1 MGYILDGIILL
12 ICLICVLVGVKKG
25 FIHSVVR
32 FLGAVIA
39 ALAAVAGAACL
50 ALSLGGALAQWLFD
64 TMFRGA
70 MVEKINSSLQ
80 ALGSENAAAAAGQ
93 VLASL
98 PDFLVRALEEAG
110 VTLETVSHAIN
121 SQTSGA
127 AGMVVDYLSPVFVN
141 FLKVLAVIVLFFLF
155 TTLARLLAALISD
168 LLRLPILRELD
179 GVLGGAFGFLLALV
193 SVWVVVAGATVF
205 MPMLDSSS
213 QQQVQA
219 ALDSS
224 LLTGTLVNMNPLG
237 GMF

>member
-25 FIHSVVR
+25 FIHSVVH

-39 ALAAVAGAACL
+39 ALL
-50 ALSLGGALAQWLFD
+50 ASTLGGALAQWLFD

>member
-39 ALAAVAGAACL
+39 ALL
-50 ALSLGGALAQWLFD
+50 ASTLGGALAQWLFD

>member
-12 ICLICVLVGVKKG
+12 ICLLCVLIGVRRG
-25 FIHSVVR
+25 FIYSVVR
-32 FLGAVIA
+32 FLGSMIA
-39 ALAAVAGAACL
+39 ALL
-50 ALSLGGALAQWLFD
+50 ASALGGVLAQWLFD

-80 ALGSENAAAAAGQ
+80 TLGADNAAAAASQ

-155 TTLARLLAALISD
+155 MTIVRLLAALVGDI
-168 LLRLPILRELD
+168 LRLPILKEVD
-179 GVLGGAFGFLLALV
+179 GLLGGVFGFLLAMV
-193 SVWVVVAGATVF
+193 SVWVVVAGVMVF
-205 MPMLDSSS
+205 MPMLDSGA
-213 QQQVQA
+213 QQQVQE
-219 ALDSS
+219 ALDGS
-224 LLTGTLVNMNPLG
+224 LLTGVLVNMNPLR
-237 GMF
+237 GMFQ

>member
-39 ALAAVAGAACL
+39 ALL
-50 ALSLGGALAQWLFD
+50 ASTLGGALAQWLFD

-110 VTLETVSHAIN
+110 VTLETVSYAIN

>member
-39 ALAAVAGAACL
+39 ALL
-50 ALSLGGALAQWLFD
+50 ASTLGGALAQWLFD

-80 ALGSENAAAAAGQ
+80 ALGSENAAAAGGQ

>member
-39 ALAAVAGAACL
+39 ALL
-50 ALSLGGALAQWLFD
+50 ASTLGGALAQWLFD

-127 AGMVVDYLSPVFVN
+127 AGKIGRAHV
-141 FLKVLAVIVLFFLF
+141 
-155 TTLARLLAALISD
+155 
-168 LLRLPILRELD
+168 
-179 GVLGGAFGFLLALV
+179 
-193 SVWVVVAGATVF
+193 
-205 MPMLDSSS
+205 
-213 QQQVQA
+213 
-219 ALDSS
+219 
-224 LLTGTLVNMNPLG
+224 
-237 GMF
+237 

>member
-1 MGYILDGIILL
+1 M
-12 ICLICVLVGVKKG
+12 
-25 FIHSVVR
+25 
-32 FLGAVIA
+32 GAVIA
-39 ALAAVAGAACL
+39 ALL
-50 ALSLGGALAQWLFD
+50 ASTLGGALAQWLFD

>member
-12 ICLICVLVGVKKG
+12 ICLLCVLIGVKRG
-25 FIHSVVR
+25 FVHSVVR
-32 FLGAVIA
+32 FLGSIIA
-39 ALAAVAGAACL
+39 ALL
-50 ALSLGGALAQWLFD
+50 ASALGGVLAQWLFD

-80 ALGSENAAAAAGQ
+80 TLGADNAAAAASQ

-155 TTLARLLAALISD
+155 MTIVRLLAALVGDI
-168 LLRLPILRELD
+168 LRLPILKEVD
-179 GVLGGAFGFLLALV
+179 GLLGGVFGFLLTMV
-193 SVWVVVAGATVF
+193 SVWVVVAGVMVF
-205 MPMLDSSS
+205 MPMLDSGT
-213 QQQVQA
+213 QQQVQE
-219 ALDSS
+219 ALDGS
-224 LLTGTLVNMNPLG
+224 LLTGVLVNMNPLR
-237 GMF
+237 GMFQ

>member
-1 MGYILDGIILL
+1 ML

-39 ALAAVAGAACL
+39 ALL
-50 ALSLGGALAQWLFD
+50 ASTLGGALAQWLFD

>member
-12 ICLICVLVGVKKG
+12 ICLLCVLIGVKRG

-32 FLGAVIA
+32 FLGSIIA
-39 ALAAVAGAACL
+39 ALL
-50 ALSLGGALAQWLFD
+50 ASALGGVLAQWLFD

-80 ALGSENAAAAAGQ
+80 TLGADNAAAAASQ

-141 FLKVLAVIVLFFLF
+141 FLKVLAGIVLFFLF
-155 TTLARLLAALISD
+155 RTIVRLLAALVGDI
-168 LLRLPILRELD
+168 LRLPILKEVD
-179 GVLGGAFGFLLALV
+179 GLLGGVFGFLLAMV
-193 SVWVVVAGATVF
+193 SVWVVVAGVMVF
-205 MPMLDSSS
+205 MPMLDSGT
-213 QQQVQA
+213 QQQVQE
-219 ALDSS
+219 ALDGS
-224 LLTGTLVNMNPLG
+224 LLTGVLVNMNPLR
-237 GMF
+237 GMFQ

>member
-1 MGYILDGIILL
+1 MGYILDGIVLL
-12 ICLICVLVGVKKG
+12 ICLLCVLVGVKKG

-32 FLGAVIA
+32 FLGAVIS
-39 ALAAVAGAACL
+39 ALL
-50 ALSLGGALAQWLFD
+50 ASALGGVIAQWLFD

-80 ALGSENAAAAAGQ
+80 ALGSENAAAAAGE

-98 PDFLVRALEEAG
+98 PDFLVRALEQAG

-179 GVLGGAFGFLLALV
+179 GILGGVFGFLLALI
-193 SVWVVVAGATVF
+193 SVWVVVAGVTVF
-205 MPMLDSSS
+205 MPMLDSSA
-213 QQQVQA
+213 QAGVQE
-219 ALDSS
+219 ALNGS

-237 GMF
+237 GMFQ

>member
-12 ICLICVLVGVKKG
+12 ICLLCVLIGVKRG

-32 FLGAVIA
+32 FLGSIIA
-39 ALAAVAGAACL
+39 ALL
-50 ALSLGGALAQWLFD
+50 ASALGGVLAQWLFD

-80 ALGSENAAAAAGQ
+80 TLGADNAAAAASQ

-155 TTLARLLAALISD
+155 MTIVRLLAALVGDI
-168 LLRLPILRELD
+168 LRLPILKEVD
-179 GVLGGAFGFLLALV
+179 GLLGGVFGFLLAMV
-193 SVWVVVAGATVF
+193 SVWVVVAGVMVF
-205 MPMLDSSS
+205 MPMLDSVT
-213 QQQVQA
+213 QQQVQE
-219 ALDSS
+219 ALDGS
-224 LLTGTLVNMNPLG
+224 LLTGVLVNMNPLR
-237 GMF
+237 GMFQ

>member
-32 FLGAVIA
+32 FWGAVIA
-39 ALAAVAGAACL
+39 ALL
-50 ALSLGGALAQWLFD
+50 ASTLGGALAQWLFD

>member
-39 ALAAVAGAACL
+39 ALL
-50 ALSLGGALAQWLFD
+50 ASTLGGALAQWLFD

-205 MPMLDSSS
+205 MPMLYSSS

>member
-1 MGYILDGIILL
+1 M
-12 ICLICVLVGVKKG
+12 
-25 FIHSVVR
+25 
-32 FLGAVIA
+32 
-39 ALAAVAGAACL
+39 
-50 ALSLGGALAQWLFD
+50 LF
-64 TMFRGA
+64 R
-70 MVEKINSSLQ
+70 S
-80 ALGSENAAAAAGQ
+80 
-93 VLASL
+93 
-98 PDFLVRALEEAG
+98 
-110 VTLETVSHAIN
+110 
-121 SQTSGA
+121 
-127 AGMVVDYLSPVFVN
+127 
-141 FLKVLAVIVLFFLF
+141 VLFFLF

-193 SVWVVVAGATVF
+193 SVWEVVAGATVF

>member
-39 ALAAVAGAACL
+39 ALL
-50 ALSLGGALAQWLFD
+50 ASTLGGTLAQWLFD

>member
-39 ALAAVAGAACL
+39 ALL
-50 ALSLGGALAQWLFD
+50 ASTLGGALAQWLFD

-80 ALGSENAAAAAGQ
+80 ALGSENAAAAGQ

>member
-1 MGYILDGIILL
+1 MGYILDGMILL
-12 ICLICVLVGVKKG
+12 ICLLCVLIGVRRG
-25 FIHSVVR
+25 FIYSVVR
-32 FLGAVIA
+32 FLGSMIA
-39 ALAAVAGAACL
+39 ALL
-50 ALSLGGALAQWLFD
+50 ASALGGVLAQWLFD

-80 ALGSENAAAAAGQ
+80 TLGADNAAAAASQ

-155 TTLARLLAALISD
+155 MTIVRLLAALVGDI
-168 LLRLPILRELD
+168 LRLPILKEVD
-179 GVLGGAFGFLLALV
+179 GLLGGVFGFLLAMV
-193 SVWVVVAGATVF
+193 SVWVVVAGVMVF
-205 MPMLDSSS
+205 MPMLDSGT
-213 QQQVQA
+213 QQQVQE
-219 ALDSS
+219 ALDGS
-224 LLTGTLVNMNPLG
+224 LLTGVLVNMNPLR
-237 GMF
+237 GMFQ

>member
-39 ALAAVAGAACL
+39 ALL
-50 ALSLGGALAQWLFD
+50 ASTLGGALAQWLFD

-110 VTLETVSHAIN
+110 VTLETVSHAKN